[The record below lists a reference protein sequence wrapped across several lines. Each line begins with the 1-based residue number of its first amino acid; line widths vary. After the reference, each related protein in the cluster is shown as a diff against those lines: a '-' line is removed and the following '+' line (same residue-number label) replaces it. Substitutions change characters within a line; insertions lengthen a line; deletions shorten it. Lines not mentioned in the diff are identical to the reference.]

1 MRRIQRDQRET
12 QSIVTTNSLS
22 NFLISQSRKNL
33 LAISFFYGLT
43 RPSIDFLSRPGS
55 SIQQRRGSDRKA
67 AAPPI
72 DSLSPIKLPS
82 STFSISWVAFI
93 NRREERGEKS
103 IFSPARVCL
112 LARLSEIGDVMGR
125 DESLFKDWRQRCP
138 VPAIKNRPVNGGTG
152 FL

>member
-55 SIQQRRGSDRKA
+55 RIQQRRGSDRKA

-93 NRREERGEKS
+93 NRREERNL
-103 IFSPARVCL
+103 FSV
-112 LARLSEIGDVMGR
+112 
-125 DESLFKDWRQRCP
+125 
-138 VPAIKNRPVNGGTG
+138 RPVCVCWPVSLREEMLWAGMKVYLRTGGSG
-152 FL
+152 ALSRQ

>member
-72 DSLSPIKLPS
+72 DSLSHQITIVDIFYFLGRLYKP
-82 STFSISWVAFI
+82 
-93 NRREERGEKS
+93 ERGEKS

-112 LARLSEIGDVMGR
+112 LARLSERGDVLWAGMKVYLRTGG
-125 DESLFKDWRQRCP
+125 SGALSRQ
-138 VPAIKNRPVNGGTG
+138 
-152 FL
+152 